1 MEEKAGSAALADLIG
16 KRVTIRLKDGDGFR
30 DIVGTLNTQTSL
42 TNRHGENIDFSNEE
56 IAIWREII
64 PPIDRAGTGAPLL
77 LRIMELENLSN
88 KTWPAPTSI
97 TRGGW
102 IYRKAHGITFR
113 ANSVFPSGPAP
124 YGQPLENIA
133 DEISFCI
140 NFYKESGI
148 NPAILI
154 PLPAYSELDRYL
166 ENLGW
171 TSEIQARFLVKDL
184 EGKTPEEI
192 SDYTFQVSRDPSP
205 EWLAVQADE
214 DIEEIMVAFPS
225 MYLSLSHNKKIIA
238 TARVAVDGK
247 WAILTR
253 FFVSTDYRGIGLGK
267 ALMEKVEYVAS
278 NEGATKI
285 SLQVDETNEVAL
297 ALYEKLGYRTHHQY
311 VYRVL
316 K

>member
-16 KRVTIRLKDGDGFR
+16 KRVTIRVKDGDGFR

-64 PPIDRAGTGAPLL
+64 PPINRAGTGAPLS

-88 KTWPAPTSI
+88 KTWPAPISV

-102 IYRKAHGITFR
+102 IYRKAKGITFR
-113 ANSVFPSGPAP
+113 ANSVFPTGRAP
-124 YGQPLENIA
+124 YGQPLENLA
-133 DEISFCI
+133 DEINFCI
-140 NFYKESGI
+140 NFYNESGI

-154 PLPAYSELDRYL
+154 PLPTYSELDAYL

-171 TSEIQARFLVKDL
+171 ISKIQAQFLVKDL
-184 EGKTPEEI
+184 EEKDPVEI
-192 SDYTFQVSRDPSP
+192 SGYTFEVSHNPSP
-205 EWLAVQADE
+205 EWLAVQADK
-214 DIEEIMVAFPS
+214 DIEEIMVAFPAK
-225 MYLSLSHNKKIIA
+225 YLSLSHNKKIIA

-253 FFVSTDYRGIGLGK
+253 FFVSIDYRRSGLGK
-267 ALMEKVEYVAS
+267 ELMEKVEYVAS

-285 SLQVDETNEVAL
+285 SLQVDETNEAAL
-297 ALYEKLGYRTHHQY
+297 SLYEKLGYRAHHKY